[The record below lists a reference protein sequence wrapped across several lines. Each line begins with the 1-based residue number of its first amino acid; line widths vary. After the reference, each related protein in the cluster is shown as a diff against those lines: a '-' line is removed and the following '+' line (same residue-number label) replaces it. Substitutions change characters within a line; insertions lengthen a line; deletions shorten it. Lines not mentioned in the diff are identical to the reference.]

1 MPLEIKE
8 LEIRIRIKD
17 DKDVAGPRP
26 AVSPN
31 GEGGASPGENRPL
44 EIKELE
50 IRLRIENDNDV
61 AGEQPSVS
69 PNGEG
74 GASPDEILDE
84 RVCPVF
90 EALSTWRSARMG
102 YDGKLEKLNTR
113 SDVIITERLLID
125 ASSEQ
130 LGRDLLPRSN
140 DINRRCIAPVLEQ
153 VMDEICVPGLRIR
166 LDKLV
171 VDLGTL
177 SASCLEEAVTNRLRE
192 ELRRVLAAAV
202 RSAQEDPSPG
212 AGAQSEGEAELD
224 LLEQYLRWGSVPLWV
239 TDPEAFS
246 LEARLTTEID
256 RGAARLVQ
264 LLRRLPGHPQTLQ
277 RLTLQLGDLALARLV
292 HVLDAANATL
302 ILAYQVNLCALHREE
317 PVVPLSDTSY
327 RYVLWV
333 LVLSYVLRDPGS
345 QFNRKSFVR
354 SLLEG
359 LVDSEDIKY
368 HALLE
373 SLGRGLLA
381 RSRHL
386 PRRSSLRAVIEEIV
400 GDAEHHN
407 TALRPHPNTVADA
420 VAASPPLA
428 RGLGEQIIG
437 SSGRSSRASMTSRDE
452 PGPIFLHNAGL
463 VLTGPFLPHLF
474 HTLDMLAPDDKG
486 VARLRNRETASRAVH
501 IVQSLVDGRTD
512 TREPLLILPKILCGL
527 RTDVPIARE
536 IVLSDAERD
545 ISKRLLT
552 AVITHWT
559 AISNTSIAGL
569 RETFIRRDGKLTR
582 GAGRWELRVGRSSLD
597 ILVDRIPWS
606 ISVLYHP
613 WMLYPIYTTW

>member
-8 LEIRIRIKD
+8 LEIRLRIKD
-17 DKDVAGPRP
+17 DNDVAGPRP

-31 GEGGASPGENRPL
+31 GESGASPGEIRPL

-50 IRLRIENDNDV
+50 IRLRIKDDNDV

-74 GASPDEILDE
+74 GASPGEIVDES
-84 RVCPVF
+84 VCPVF
-90 EALSTWRSARMG
+90 EALSTCRSARMG
-102 YDGKLEKLNTR
+102 CDGKLEKLNTM
-113 SDVIITERLLID
+113 SDVIITERIRID
-125 ASSEQ
+125 VSSEQ
-130 LGRDLLPRSN
+130 LGRDLLLRFG
-140 DINRRCIAPVLEQ
+140 DIHHRCIAPVLEQ

-212 AGAQSEGEAELD
+212 AGAQLEGEAELN

-246 LEARLTTEID
+246 LEARLTAEID

-264 LLRRLPGHPQTLQ
+264 LLRRLPGHPQALQ

-302 ILAYQVNLCALHREE
+302 ILAYQVDLCALHREE

-327 RYVLWV
+327 RDVLWV

-345 QFNRKSFVR
+345 QFNRKIFVR

-373 SLGRGLLA
+373 SLRRGLLA
-381 RSRHL
+381 TSRHL
-386 PRRSSLRAVIEEIV
+386 PRQSSLRAVIKEIV
-400 GDAEHHN
+400 GDAERHN
-407 TALRPHPNTVADA
+407 TTLRPHPNTIADA
-420 VAASPPLA
+420 VAASRRLA

-452 PGPIFLHNAGL
+452 PGPIYLHNAGL
-463 VLTGPFLPHLF
+463 VLTGPFLPRLF

-486 VARLRNRETASRAVH
+486 VLRMRDRETASRAVH
-501 IVQSLVDGRTD
+501 IIHSLVDGRAD
-512 TREPLLILPKILCGL
+512 TPEPLLILPKILCGL
-527 RTDVPIARE
+527 RTDVPVARE
-536 IVLSDAERD
+536 IVLSDAERA
-545 ISKRLLT
+545 ITEKLLT
-552 AVITHWT
+552 AIITNWT

-582 GAGRWELRVGRSSLD
+582 GEGRWSLVVQRKALD
-597 ILVDRIPWS
+597 VLLDRTPWS
-606 ISVLYHP
+606 ISMLYHP
-613 WMLYPIYTTW
+613 WMSAPVHIAW